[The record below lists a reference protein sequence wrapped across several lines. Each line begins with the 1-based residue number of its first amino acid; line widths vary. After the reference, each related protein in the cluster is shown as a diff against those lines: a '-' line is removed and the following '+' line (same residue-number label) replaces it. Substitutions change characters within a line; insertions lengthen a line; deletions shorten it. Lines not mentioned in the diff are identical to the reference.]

1 MVFPRLFVKYGG
13 KISAD
18 MRASD
23 QSRGSPVYVYD
34 GIEETDSRRK
44 LQNVHYFTQKQKGS
58 SEDLWLEVAQY
69 IYDVYDIDCLETIYI
84 MGDGAGWIKQG
95 LVWLPKSI
103 FVLGNLCFD
112 RVRRA
117 TKGIFCQIPQK
128 PQGIPGRYFRGF

>member
-1 MVFPRLFVKYGG
+1 M
-13 KISAD
+13 
-18 MRASD
+18 
-23 QSRGSPVYVYD
+23 YVYD

-103 FVLGNLCFD
+103 FV
-112 RVRRA
+112 
-117 TKGIFCQIPQK
+117 
-128 PQGIPGRYFRGF
+128 